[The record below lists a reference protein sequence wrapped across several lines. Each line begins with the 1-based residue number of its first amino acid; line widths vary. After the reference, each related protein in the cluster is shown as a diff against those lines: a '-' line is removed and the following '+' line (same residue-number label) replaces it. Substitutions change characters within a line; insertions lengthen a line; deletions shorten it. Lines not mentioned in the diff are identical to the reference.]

1 MEQLE
6 TFVFW
11 FGMAIVAVLVTQ
23 LILSYRKD

>member
-11 FGMAIVAVLVTQ
+11 FGMAVVTVLVVQ